1 MLRFSLLVVVNK
13 FHDHFSLLFQL
24 NICWS
29 SNYDILMQ
37 TYVAEIAEIV
47 RAQSRDEEEIGLL
60 QGRLSRVRQIG
71 YCRWWNNELCSGD
84 QGIGR
89 SEELAPNLSSSTVRF
104 ENPLLF
110 CHSSIRLENIFW
122 SFIQSMTDWVF
133 ATVRMSRSMEDY
145 LSFILFRLWSRIFR
159 QFAIWRDDRMTRP
172 LFLVNGEMIWSS
184 FPILYHLYS
193 HPLS

>member
-1 MLRFSLLVVVNK
+1 MLRFSLLIVVNK
-13 FHDHFSLLFQL
+13 FHDHFPFLFQL

-60 QGRLSRVRQIG
+60 QGRLSRVRQME

-110 CHSSIRLENIFW
+110 RYSSIRLEDIFYCLFNQW
-122 SFIQSMTDWVF
+122 QIEFSRLLEWAGQWKIIFLSYCFVYGREFF
-133 ATVRMSRSMEDY
+133 ANS
-145 LSFILFRLWSRIFR
+145 
-159 QFAIWRDDRMTRP
+159 QF
-172 LFLVNGEMIWSS
+172 GEMIWSS
-184 FPILYHLYS
+184 FPVLDHFS
-193 HPLS
+193 HPLP